1 MKKYKFQCDNSNC
14 NHQFIDDNPSI
25 CPKCKKDDFTILSQV
40 NSNQKYIMIS
50 VAILVAV
57 SAFVIYKF
65 ISDPVIVVTDKSDNL
80 LSITSYA
87 NYFEIED
94 YEDFDEVN
102 VFSIDDVF
110 FSHEKSKVFPC
121 ESGEFKIYVS
131 KGDVSEEK
139 IEIFKLTGKPDKN
152 ACKTKL
158 ELISIY
164 ADMSECVYKIKTND
178 NKNVLV
184 SLNKNSG
191 FNNKLKWSFD
201 ECRNSDN
208 FYLKLKGSNDIITER
223 IENAS
228 CPNKGFNTD
237 VQDVL
242 LSSFK
247 LYIKDIS
254 TNRSQFSTTFIRFD
268 HPELFM
274 LDNSAYALG
283 DFIPR
288 IKTMYNVDPTS
299 VESLKLNIS
308 DIKYNEITEKVTLKI
323 SR

>member
-1 MKKYKFQCDNSNC
+1 MKKYKYQCDNSEC
-14 NHQFIDDNPSI
+14 NHQFVDDNPSS
-25 CPKCKKDDFTILSQV
+25 CPKCGKDDFTILSQV

-65 ISDPVIVVTDKSDNL
+65 ISDPVIVVPDKSDNL
-80 LSITSYA
+80 LSITPYA

-94 YEDFDEVN
+94 YKDLDEVN
-102 VFSIDDVF
+102 IFSIDDINY
-110 FSHEKSKVFPC
+110 SQEKSKIFPC
-121 ESGEFKIYVS
+121 KSGEFKIS
-131 KGDVSEEK
+131 ATKGNISEELSVD
-139 IEIFKLTGKPDKN
+139 FKLDGKPEKN

-158 ELISIY
+158 EVISIY
-164 ADMSECVYKIKTND
+164 PDMSDCKYKIQTND
-178 NKNVLV
+178 DVNAEV

-191 FNNKLKWSFD
+191 FNNKLEWSFD
-201 ECRNSDN
+201 ECRNSEN
-208 FYLKLKGSNDIITER
+208 FYIKLKDSRDIITYP
-223 IENAS
+223 IEKAS

-242 LSSFK
+242 LNSFK

-254 TNRSQFSTTFIRFD
+254 TNRSQFSTTFKRFD
-268 HPELFM
+268 NPELFM

-299 VESLKLNIS
+299 VESLKLTIS
-308 DIKYNEITEKVTLKI
+308 DIKYNEITKKVTLKI